1 MKYFGTDG
9 FRGKVNYTLD
19 ALQAFKVGACLGNAL
34 YNKHGKKNVYVGMD
48 TRLSSSML
56 EAGVASGLA
65 SMGMDVKLLGV
76 VPTPVVSYITANSD
90 AVGAVM
96 ISASH
101 NPYYDNGI
109 KLFSELGEKM
119 DPDTEEYIERYL
131 DNEFELEWVN
141 GDNLGVIVND
151 DENTI
156 HAYMDYLKE
165 NLSMDLSGLK
175 IVLDCANG
183 ASVSTA
189 KKAFELFGGEVV
201 VMNDQPDGY
210 NINTK
215 CGSTHPEQLVQKVLE
230 LNADAGFAFDGDA
243 DRCIG
248 VNHLGDLVTGDD
260 VLYLVGKY
268 LKKNNKL
275 KNNLVVTT
283 VMANLGL
290 FRALEREGID
300 YRSTQVGDK
309 YVFEV
314 LGQEDGV
321 IGGEQ
326 SGHIIFKDIAHT
338 GDGVLTAL
346 KLVEIMVHE
355 NKSLKELT
363 NGLVIYPQTLKNLK
377 VKDKQVVLE
386 DSSVNDLIAEIE
398 TRLNKDGRILVRPSG
413 TEPLIRVMVEAKDQL
428 TCDSIVD
435 EVIDYIVQRG
445 Y

>member
-165 NLSMDLSGLK
+165 TLSMDLSGLK
-175 IVLDCANG
+175 VVLDCANG

-248 VNHLGDLVTGDD
+248 VNHLGELVTGDD

>member
-9 FRGKVNYTLD
+9 FRGKVNSDLN
-19 ALQAFKVGACLGNAL
+19 ALQAFKVGSCLGNVL
-34 YNKHGKKNVYVGMD
+34 YNKHKKNSVYVGMD
-48 TRLSSSML
+48 TRLSSPML
-56 EAGVASGLA
+56 EAAVASGLA

-76 VPTPVVSYITANSD
+76 VPTPVVSYITANTD

-109 KLFSELGEKM
+109 KLFNELGEKM
-119 DPDTEEYIERYL
+119 DSDTEEYIERYL
-131 DNEFELEWVN
+131 ENEFDLELVSGN
-141 GDNLGVIVND
+141 DLGVIIND

-156 HAYMDYLKE
+156 HAYLNYLKE

-183 ASVSTA
+183 ASIATA
-189 KKAFELFGGEVV
+189 KKAFELFGGNVV
-201 VMNDQPDGY
+201 VINDQPDGY

-215 CGSTHPEQLVQKVLE
+215 CGSTHPEQLIEKVLE
-230 LNADAGFAFDGDA
+230 LKADAGFAFDGDA

-248 VNHLGDLVTGDD
+248 VNHMGELVTGDD
-260 VLYLVGKY
+260 VLYMVGKY

-290 FRALEREGID
+290 FRAFESEEIEYHL
-300 YRSTQVGDK
+300 TQVGDK

-314 LGQEDGV
+314 LSQEDGV

-355 NKSLKELT
+355 KKSLKELR

-377 VKDKQVVLE
+377 VKDKQNVLE
-386 DSSVNDLIAEIE
+386 DASINQFIAEVE
-398 TRLNKDGRILVRPSG
+398 TRLSKDGRILVRPSG
-413 TEPLIRVMVEAKDQL
+413 TEPLIRVMVEAKDQG

>member
-141 GDNLGVIVND
+141 GDNLGVIVYD

-260 VLYLVGKY
+260 VLYLAGKY

>member
-141 GDNLGVIVND
+141 GDNLGVIVYD

-248 VNHLGDLVTGDD
+248 VNHLGELVTGDD

>member
-9 FRGKVNYTLD
+9 FRGKVNYDLD

-34 YNKHGKKNVYVGMD
+34 YKKHGKKSVYVGMD

-56 EAGVASGLA
+56 EAAVASGLA

-76 VPTPVVSYITANSD
+76 VPTPVVSYITANSE

-109 KLFSELGEKM
+109 KLFSDLGEKM
-119 DPDTEEYIERYL
+119 DSETEEYIERYL
-131 DNEFELEWVN
+131 DNEFELEWVS
-141 GDNLGVIVND
+141 GDQLGVIVND

-156 HAYMDYLKE
+156 QAYMDYLKE
-165 NLSMDLSGLK
+165 NLSMDLSKLK

-189 KKAFELFGGEVV
+189 KKAFQLFGLKVIV
-201 VMNDQPDGY
+201 INDQPDGY

-215 CGSTHPEQLVQKVLE
+215 CGSTHPEQLVEKVLE
-230 LNADAGFAFDGDA
+230 LKADAGFAFDGDA

-248 VNHLGDLVTGDD
+248 VNHLGELVTGDE

-290 FRALEREGID
+290 FRAFEKEGIE

-338 GDGVLTAL
+338 GDGLLTAL
-346 KLVEIMVHE
+346 KLVEIMVNE

-377 VKDKQVVLE
+377 VKNKQVVLE
-386 DSSVNDLIAEIE
+386 DASVNQLISEIE
-398 TRLNKDGRILVRPSG
+398 TRLDKDGRILVRPSG
-413 TEPLIRVMVEAKDQL
+413 TEPLIRVMVEAKDQII
-428 TCDSIVD
+428 CDSIVD
-435 EVIDYIVQRG
+435 EVIEYIVQKG

>member
-141 GDNLGVIVND
+141 GDNLGVIVYD

-248 VNHLGDLVTGDD
+248 VNHLGELVTGDD
-260 VLYLVGKY
+260 VLYLAGKY

>member
-48 TRLSSSML
+48 TRLSSSLL

-141 GDNLGVIVND
+141 GDNLGVIVYD

-248 VNHLGDLVTGDD
+248 VNHLGELVTGDD
-260 VLYLVGKY
+260 VLYLAGKY

>member
-141 GDNLGVIVND
+141 GDNLGVIVYD

>member
-1 MKYFGTDG
+1 
-9 FRGKVNYTLD
+9 
-19 ALQAFKVGACLGNAL
+19 
-34 YNKHGKKNVYVGMD
+34 
-48 TRLSSSML
+48 
-56 EAGVASGLA
+56 
-65 SMGMDVKLLGV
+65 
-76 VPTPVVSYITANSD
+76 
-90 AVGAVM
+90 
-96 ISASH
+96 
-101 NPYYDNGI
+101 
-109 KLFSELGEKM
+109 
-119 DPDTEEYIERYL
+119 
-131 DNEFELEWVN
+131 
-141 GDNLGVIVND
+141 
-151 DENTI
+151 
-156 HAYMDYLKE
+156 
-165 NLSMDLSGLK
+165 
-175 IVLDCANG
+175 
-183 ASVSTA
+183 A

-215 CGSTHPEQLVQKVLE
+215 CGSTHPEQLIEKVLE
-230 LNADAGFAFDGDA
+230 LKADAGFAFDGDA

-248 VNHLGDLVTGDD
+248 VNHLGELVTGDD

-377 VKDKQVVLE
+377 VKDKQNVLE
-386 DSSVNDLIAEIE
+386 DASINQFIAEVE

-413 TEPLIRVMVEAKDQL
+413 TEPLIRVMVEAKDQV

>member
-141 GDNLGVIVND
+141 GDNLGVIVYD

-165 NLSMDLSGLK
+165 TLSMDLSGLK
-175 IVLDCANG
+175 VVLDCANG

-248 VNHLGDLVTGDD
+248 VNHLGELVTGDD